1 MAVYRVEL
9 WFKRKIKGMEHWEG
23 RTAWISGHGNA
34 IRYAP
39 RGSIIALSCWRENA
53 DFVFTVTDS
62 GPGISDDALENVFS
76 RFESGGRQAQYAGAG
91 LGLAIVE
98 SFVGLHHGK
107 IFIDSEAG
115 AGTTVSCR
123 IPDAVGHKCRFTK
136 CFC

>member
-1 MAVYRVEL
+1 MRSPETKKL
-9 WFKRKIKGMEHWEG
+9 RGETDGEEG
-23 RTAWISGHGNA
+23 DGQ
-34 IRYAP
+34 
-39 RGSIIALSCWRENA
+39 
-53 DFVFTVTDS
+53 
-62 GPGISDDALENVFS
+62 SDDALENVFS

-123 IPDAVGHKCRFTK
+123 IPDAVEEKGSADIIAAE
-136 CFC
+136 